1 MTALQDLNIRYKN
14 NSPEVILINPLFLRN
29 FVLKL
34 TNMLPDIK
42 AVAFDIDGTLY
53 PSFSLYWRI
62 IPYVIRHFRFYFY
75 YNKIR
80 RVMHRT
86 APLPDFY
93 EYQARL
99 LAEELGCSSLRARA
113 MIKRIAYDGLRPY
126 FEKIKPFGYV
136 AETFKTLHEKGFK
149 IALLS
154 DFPPSQKGDIW
165 GVIPYCDL
173 ILGTEE
179 IGALK
184 PSKYPFGI
192 MAMALEL
199 EPSQIL
205 YVGNS
210 IKFDVRGANNAG
222 MKTAII
228 ASKLKRIFS
237 KKIKEADISFS
248 NYRQFLNNVL

>member
-1 MTALQDLNIRYKN
+1 MFG
-14 NSPEVILINPLFLRN
+14 E
-29 FVLKL
+29 
-34 TNMLPDIK
+34 IK

-53 PSFSLYWRI
+53 PSFSLYIRLV
-62 IPYVIRHFRFYFY
+62 PYIIRHLKFYLH
-75 YNKIR
+75 YNKVR
-80 RVMHRT
+80 RIMHRT

-99 LAEELGCSSLRARA
+99 MAEDMGCSAAEAREQ
-113 MIKRIAYDGLRPY
+113 IKKIAYDGLRPY
-126 FEKIKPFGYV
+126 FEKIKPFKNALEV
-136 AETFKTLHEKGFK
+136 FKKLHEKGFK
-149 IALLS
+149 LALLS

-165 GVIPYCDL
+165 GIIPYCDL

-192 MAMALEL
+192 LAIGLEL

-210 IKFDVRGANNAG
+210 IKFDVRGAKNAG
-222 MKTAII
+222 MKAAII
-228 ASKLKRIFS
+228 ASPLKRIFS

-248 NYRQFLNNVL
+248 NYRQFLDIVL

>member
-1 MTALQDLNIRYKN
+1 
-14 NSPEVILINPLFLRN
+14 
-29 FVLKL
+29 
-34 TNMLPDIK
+34 MLDGIK

-53 PSFSLYWRI
+53 PQWSLYFRLV
-62 IPYVIRHFRFYFY
+62 PYVIKNFKFYRN
-75 YNKIR
+75 YNRVRKI
-80 RVMHRT
+80 MHRT

-99 LAEELGCSSLRARA
+99 YAEKTGLAVTEAKSL
-113 MIKRIAYDGLRPY
+113 IQRIAYDGIKP
-126 FEKIKPFGYV
+126 FFKKIKPFDGV
-136 AETFKTLHEKGFK
+136 LETFKVLHEKGYK

-154 DFPPSQKGDIW
+154 DFPPEQKGEMW

-173 ILGTEE
+173 ILGSEE

-192 MAMALEL
+192 LANALEL

-210 IKFDVRGANNAG
+210 LRFDVRGANNAG
-222 MKTAII
+222 MKSAVVL
-228 ASKLKRIFS
+228 SPVEKFFS

-248 NYRQFLNNVL
+248 TYRQFLNIML

>member
-1 MTALQDLNIRYKN
+1 
-14 NSPEVILINPLFLRN
+14 
-29 FVLKL
+29 
-34 TNMLPDIK
+34 MLADIK

-53 PSFSLYWRI
+53 PSLSLYWRI
-62 IPYVIRHFRFYFY
+62 IPYIIRHFRFYLH
-75 YNKIR
+75 YNKVRKI
-80 RVMHRT
+80 MHRT

-99 LAEELGCSSLRARA
+99 LASRLGCSSTRARA
-113 MIKRIAYDGLRPY
+113 MIKRIAYDGLKPY
-126 FEKIKPFGYV
+126 FEKIKPFNHV
-136 AETFKTLHEKGFK
+136 LETFQALREKGYK

-154 DFPPSQKGDIW
+154 DFPPDQKGDIW

-192 MAMALEL
+192 MSIGLEV

-210 IKFDVRGANNAG
+210 IKFDVRGANYAG
-222 MKTAII
+222 MKSAII
-228 ASKLKRIFS
+228 TSPLKKFFS

-248 NYRQFLNNVL
+248 NYRQFLNIMIQS

>member
-1 MTALQDLNIRYKN
+1 
-14 NSPEVILINPLFLRN
+14 
-29 FVLKL
+29 
-34 TNMLPDIK
+34 MLADIK

-53 PSFSLYWRI
+53 PSLSLYWRLV
-62 IPYVIRHFRFYFY
+62 PYIIRHFRFYLH
-75 YNKIR
+75 YNKVRKI
-80 RVMHRT
+80 MHRT

-99 LAEELGCSSLRARA
+99 LASELGCSSKRARA
-113 MIKRIAYDGLRPY
+113 MIKLIAYDGLKKY
-126 FEKIKPFGYV
+126 FSKIKSFKNV
-136 AETFKTLHEKGFK
+136 LETFKTLHEKGYK

-154 DFPPSQKGDIW
+154 DFPPEQKNEIW

-192 MAMALEL
+192 MAMALDLKPE
-199 EPSQIL
+199 QIL

-210 IKFDVRGANNAG
+210 IKFDVLGANNAG
-222 MKTAII
+222 MKSALIV
-228 ASKLKRIFS
+228 SPFKKIFS
-237 KKIKEADISFS
+237 KKIKVADISFS
-248 NYRQFLNNVL
+248 NYRQFLNIVIQS

>member
-1 MTALQDLNIRYKN
+1 
-14 NSPEVILINPLFLRN
+14 
-29 FVLKL
+29 
-34 TNMLPDIK
+34 MLGDIK

-53 PSFSLYWRI
+53 PSFSLYWRL
-62 IPYVIRHFRFYFY
+62 IPYIIKHFRFYLH

-80 RVMHRT
+80 KIMHKT

-99 LAEELGCSSLRARA
+99 LAEELGCSSKRARA
-113 MIKRIAYDGLRPY
+113 MIKLIAYDGLKPY
-126 FEKIKPFGYV
+126 FAKIKPFRGV
-136 AETFKTLHEKGFK
+136 HETFQKLHEKGYK

-154 DFPPSQKGDIW
+154 DFPPSQKNEIW
-165 GVIPYCDL
+165 GLIPYCNT
-173 ILGTEE
+173 ILGSEE

-192 MAMALEL
+192 MAIALDL
-199 EPSQIL
+199 EPEQIL

-210 IKFDVRGANNAG
+210 VHFDVRGANNAG
-222 MKTAII
+222 MKSAII
-228 ASKLKRIFS
+228 VSPLKRIFS

-248 NYRQFLNNVL
+248 NYRQFLNIMI

>member
-1 MTALQDLNIRYKN
+1 
-14 NSPEVILINPLFLRN
+14 
-29 FVLKL
+29 
-34 TNMLPDIK
+34 MLADIK

-53 PSFSLYWRI
+53 PSLSLYWRL
-62 IPYVIRHFRFYFY
+62 IPYIIRHFRFYLKY
-75 YNKIR
+75 SKVRKI
-80 RVMHRT
+80 MHRT

-99 LAEELGCSSLRARA
+99 LASELGCSSTRAKA
-113 MIKRIAYDGLRPY
+113 MIKVIAYDGLRPY
-126 FEKIKPFGYV
+126 FEKIKPFKHV
-136 AETFKTLHEKGFK
+136 LETFKALHEKGYK

-154 DFPPSQKGDIW
+154 DFPPDQKGEIW

-173 ILGTEE
+173 VLGTEE

-192 MAMALEL
+192 MAIALEV

-210 IKFDVRGANNAG
+210 IKFDVRGANYAG
-222 MKTAII
+222 MKSAVIV
-228 ASKLKRIFS
+228 SPLKKFFS
-237 KKIKEADISFS
+237 KKIKEANISFS
-248 NYRQFLNNVL
+248 NYRQFLNIMIQS

>member
-1 MTALQDLNIRYKN
+1 
-14 NSPEVILINPLFLRN
+14 
-29 FVLKL
+29 
-34 TNMLPDIK
+34 MLGNIK

-53 PSFSLYWRI
+53 PSVSLYIRLL
-62 IPYVIRHFRFYFY
+62 PYIIRHFKFYIH
-75 YNKIR
+75 YNRVR
-80 RVMHRT
+80 RIMHRT

-93 EYQARL
+93 EYQGRL
-99 LAEELGCSSLRARA
+99 MAEELGCSSLRARA
-113 MIKRIAYDGLRPY
+113 MIKLIAYDGLRPY
-126 FEKIKPFGYV
+126 FAKIKPFKHV
-136 AETFKTLHEKGFK
+136 HETFKVLHEKGYK

-165 GVIPYCDL
+165 GLIPYCDL
-173 ILGTEE
+173 ILGSEA

-192 MAMALEL
+192 MAMAMEL

-210 IKFDVRGANNAG
+210 IHFDVRGANNAG
-222 MKTAII
+222 MKSAII
-228 ASKLKRIFS
+228 ASPLKRIFS

-248 NYRQFLNNVL
+248 NYRQFLNSVL

>member
-1 MTALQDLNIRYKN
+1 
-14 NSPEVILINPLFLRN
+14 
-29 FVLKL
+29 
-34 TNMLPDIK
+34 MLDDIK

-53 PSFSLYWRI
+53 PQHSLYLRI
-62 IPYVIRHFRFYFY
+62 VPYAIRHFRFYLH

-80 RVMHRT
+80 KIMHKT

-99 LAEELGCSSLRARA
+99 FAEDAGCSVKEAKDL
-113 MIKRIAYDGLRPY
+113 IKQVSYDGLKPLFQR
-126 FEKIKPFGYV
+126 IKPF
-136 AETFKTLHEKGFK
+136 AHIHETFKALHEKGYK

-154 DFPPSQKGDIW
+154 DFPPDQKGDVW
-165 GVIPYCDL
+165 GLSSYCDL
-173 ILGTEE
+173 ILGSEE

-184 PSKYPFGI
+184 PSKYTFGI
-192 MAMALEL
+192 MAKALEL

-210 IKFDVRGANNAG
+210 VRYDVRGANNAG
-222 MKTAII
+222 MKSAVI
-228 ASKLKRIFS
+228 ASRFKRIFS

-248 NYRQFLNNVL
+248 NYRQFLNIVL

>member
-1 MTALQDLNIRYKN
+1 
-14 NSPEVILINPLFLRN
+14 
-29 FVLKL
+29 
-34 TNMLPDIK
+34 MLDDIK

-53 PSFSLYWRI
+53 PSSSLFIRLV
-62 IPYVIRHFRFYFY
+62 PYIIRHFRFYLH
-75 YNKIR
+75 YNKVR
-80 RVMHRT
+80 RIMHKT

-99 LAEELGCSSLRARA
+99 MAEARGKSAAESREL
-113 MIKRIAYDGLRPY
+113 IQKIAYDGLKPY
-126 FEKIKPFGYV
+126 FERIKPFKHV
-136 AETFKTLHEKGFK
+136 TDVFKTLHEKGYK

-154 DFPPSQKGDIW
+154 DFPPNQKGEIW
-165 GVIPYCDL
+165 GIIPYCDV

-192 MAMALEL
+192 LANALEL
-199 EPSQIL
+199 APSQIL

-210 IKFDVRGANNAG
+210 VKFDVRGANNAG
-222 MKTAII
+222 MKSAII
-228 ASKLKRIFS
+228 ASPLKRIFS

-248 NYRQFLNNVL
+248 NYRQFLDIVL

>member
-1 MTALQDLNIRYKN
+1 M
-14 NSPEVILINPLFLRN
+14 FL
-29 FVLKL
+29 
-34 TNMLPDIK
+34 DIK

-53 PSFSLYWRI
+53 PSFSLYIRI
-62 IPYVIRHFRFYFY
+62 IPYVIRHFRFYLY
-75 YNKIR
+75 YNKVRKI
-80 RVMHRT
+80 MHRT

-126 FEKIKPFGYV
+126 FDRIKPFPHV
-136 AETFKTLHEKGFK
+136 EETFKKLREKGYK

-154 DFPPSQKGDIW
+154 DFPPEQKGDIW

-173 ILGTEE
+173 ILGTEA

-184 PSKYPFGI
+184 PSKYPFGV
-192 MAMALEL
+192 MALAL
-199 EPSQIL
+199 DIEPSEIL

-210 IKFDVRGANNAG
+210 VKFDVRGARNAG
-222 MKTAII
+222 MRTAII
-228 ASKLKRIFS
+228 ASKIKRIFS

-248 NYRQFLNNVL
+248 DYRQFLNNVL

>member
-1 MTALQDLNIRYKN
+1 
-14 NSPEVILINPLFLRN
+14 
-29 FVLKL
+29 
-34 TNMLPDIK
+34 MLGNIK

-53 PSFSLYWRI
+53 PSVSLYIRLL
-62 IPYVIRHFRFYFY
+62 PYIIRHFKFYIH
-75 YNKIR
+75 YNRVR
-80 RVMHRT
+80 RIMHRT

-93 EYQARL
+93 EYQGRL
-99 LAEELGCSSLRARA
+99 MAEELGCSSLRARA
-113 MIKRIAYDGLRPY
+113 MIKLIAYDGLIPY
-126 FEKIKPFGYV
+126 FEKIKPFKHV
-136 AETFKTLHEKGFK
+136 HETFKALHEKGYK

-165 GVIPYCDL
+165 GLIPYCDL
-173 ILGTEE
+173 ILGSEA

-192 MAMALEL
+192 MAMAMEL

-210 IKFDVRGANNAG
+210 IHFDVRGANNAG
-222 MKTAII
+222 MKSAII
-228 ASKLKRIFS
+228 VSPLKRIFS

-248 NYRQFLNNVL
+248 NYRQFLNSVL

>member
-1 MTALQDLNIRYKN
+1 
-14 NSPEVILINPLFLRN
+14 
-29 FVLKL
+29 
-34 TNMLPDIK
+34 MLENIK

-53 PSFSLYWRI
+53 PSFSLYIRL
-62 IPYVIRHFRFYFY
+62 IPYALKHFRFYIK
-75 YNKIR
+75 YNKVRHI
-80 RVMHRT
+80 MHRT
-86 APLPDFY
+86 APLPDFF

-99 LAEELGCSSLRARA
+99 LAEETGSSSAEA
-113 MIKRIAYDGLRPY
+113 KEMIQKIAYDGLKPY
-126 FEKIKPFGYV
+126 FERIKPFKHV
-136 AETFKTLHEKGFK
+136 LETFKTLHEKGYK

-154 DFPPSQKGDIW
+154 DFPPSQKGNTW
-165 GVIPYCDL
+165 GVLPYCDL
-173 ILGTEE
+173 VLGTEE

-210 IKFDVRGANNAG
+210 VRFDVRGANNAG
-222 MKTAII
+222 MKSAII
-228 ASKLKRIFS
+228 ASRIKRIFS

-248 NYRQFLNNVL
+248 DYRQFLNNML